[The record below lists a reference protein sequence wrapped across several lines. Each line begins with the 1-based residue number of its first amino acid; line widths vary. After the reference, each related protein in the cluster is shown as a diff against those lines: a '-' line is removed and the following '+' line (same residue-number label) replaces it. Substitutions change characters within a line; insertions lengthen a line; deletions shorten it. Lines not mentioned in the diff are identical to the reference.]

1 MTRVEEMFALVEEIQ
16 AAAEELLTLSNAT
29 RMADLEDA
37 GLGDAG
43 EWATEVLFVA
53 SEILES
59 GGEDTSFEAL
69 DGDFDDVEDFA
80 AY

>member
-1 MTRVEEMFALVEEIQ
+1 MTRVEEIFELVEEIRD
-16 AAAEELLTLSNAT
+16 AAEELLTISNGT

-43 EWATEVLFVA
+43 EWASEILFVA

-59 GGEDTSFEAL
+59 GGEDDVSFERIDEDETEFL
-69 DGDFDDVEDFA
+69 DE
-80 AY
+80 

>member
-1 MTRVEEMFALVEEIQ
+1 MTRVEEIFELVEEIRD
-16 AAAEELLTLSNAT
+16 AAEELLSLSNVT

-53 SEILES
+53 SEILEV
-59 GGEDTSFEAL
+59 GGEDEISLEDADEMEFL
-69 DGDFDDVEDFA
+69 DE
-80 AY
+80 

>member
-1 MTRVEEMFALVEEIQ
+1 MTRAEEMLELVEEIRD
-16 AAAEELLTLSNAT
+16 AAEELLTISNGT

-59 GGEDTSFEAL
+59 GGEDEVSLEDVDEMGLL
-69 DGDFDDVEDFA
+69 DEW
-80 AY
+80 

>member
-1 MTRVEEMFALVEEIQ
+1 MTRVEEIFELVEEIRDV
-16 AAAEELLTLSNAT
+16 AEELLSLSNGT

-53 SEILES
+53 SEILEV
-59 GGEDTSFEAL
+59 GGEDEISLEDADEMGFL
-69 DGDFDDVEDFA
+69 DE
-80 AY
+80 

>member
-1 MTRVEEMFALVEEIQ
+1 MTRVEEMFELVEEIRD
-16 AAAEELLTLSNAT
+16 AAEELLTISNGT

-59 GGEDTSFEAL
+59 GGEDDEVSFERIDEDETDFL
-69 DGDFDDVEDFA
+69 DE
-80 AY
+80 